1 MSQQVLLTVSGT
13 IVPLALSTD
22 GPPTAPHRDYH
33 EMARVFGADLID
45 YDIARRESGAI
56 GRVMER
62 IGGANLLL
70 AWACFSR
77 RHRYRVIVT
86 DGEQIGLLLA
96 AMLKLL
102 GPGQR
107 PRHLMITHIISVKKK
122 MVFLDWLRVQS
133 HIDRFLVY
141 ATWQKRFIETR
152 WKLPAE
158 RVIFTPFMVDSA
170 FFTPGAV
177 PARTTLRP
185 QLCSVGLERRDYPTL
200 LQAVTGV
207 DAQAV
212 IAAASP
218 WAKQPD
224 TTAGQVIPANV
235 TVQKFNQFELRQV
248 YADSRFLVMPLYSVD
263 FQAGVTAILEA
274 MAMGKAVICSRTAG
288 QTDVIVE
295 GETGMYVPPADP
307 VALREAIQHLLDHP
321 DVADRMGESGRQ
333 RVLDEMSLDRYT
345 ERLNV
350 IVRAELADSR

>member
-13 IVPLALSTD
+13 IVPLATSDTH
-22 GPPTAPHRDYH
+22 PPTAPRRDYH
-33 EMARVFGADLID
+33 EMARAFGADLID
-45 YDIARRESGAI
+45 YDIARRESGAM

-62 IGGANLLL
+62 VGGPNLLL

-77 RHRYRVIVT
+77 RHRYRVIMT
-86 DGEQIGLLLA
+86 DGEQIGLFFA
-96 AMLKLL
+96 AMMKFV
-102 GPGQR
+102 GVGRR

-122 MVFLDWLRVQS
+122 MVFLDWLRVHS

-141 ATWQKRFIETR
+141 ATWQKRFIESR
-152 WKLPAE
+152 WQLPSE

-170 FFTPGAV
+170 FFAPGVV
-177 PARTTLRP
+177 PGRATARP

-207 DAQAV
+207 NAHAV

-224 TTAGQVIPANV
+224 TTAGQVIPENV

-248 YADSRFLVMPLYSVD
+248 YADSRFLVMPLYAVD

-288 QTDVIVE
+288 QTDVVVD
-295 GETGMYVPPADP
+295 GVTGLYVPPGDP
-307 VALREAIQHLLDHP
+307 VALRAAIQRLLDHP
-321 DVADRMGESGRQ
+321 DVAERMGTAGRQ

-345 ERLNV
+345 ERLNTLL
-350 IVRAELADSR
+350 RAELTA

>member
-13 IVPLALSTD
+13 IVPLATPGSAA
-22 GPPTAPHRDYH
+22 PTAPRRDYH

-45 YDIARRESGAI
+45 YDIARRESGAM
-56 GRVMER
+56 GRLMER

-70 AWACFSR
+70 AWACFAR
-77 RHRYRVIVT
+77 RHRYRVIMT
-86 DGEQIGLLLA
+86 DGEQIGLFLA
-96 AMLKLL
+96 AMMKFA
-102 GPGQR
+102 GVGRR

-122 MVFLDWLRVQS
+122 MVFLDWLRVHS

-141 ATWQKRFIETR
+141 ATWQKHFIETR
-152 WKLPAE
+152 WQLAAE
-158 RVIFTPFMVDSA
+158 RVIFTPFMVDSE
-170 FFTPGAV
+170 FFAPGSVA
-177 PARTTLRP
+177 ARTTARP

-200 LQAVTGV
+200 LQAVTGL
-207 DAQAV
+207 DAHAV

-224 TTAGQVIPANV
+224 TTAGQDIPENV

-248 YADSRFLVMPLYSVD
+248 YADSRFLVMPLFAVD

-288 QTDVIVE
+288 QTDVVIDGV
-295 GETGMYVPPADP
+295 TGLYVPPGDP
-307 VALREAIQHLLDHP
+307 AALRAAIQQLLDQP
-321 DVADRMGESGRQ
+321 DLADRMGAAGRQ

-345 ERLNV
+345 ERLQAL
-350 IVRAELADSR
+350 VRAELTA